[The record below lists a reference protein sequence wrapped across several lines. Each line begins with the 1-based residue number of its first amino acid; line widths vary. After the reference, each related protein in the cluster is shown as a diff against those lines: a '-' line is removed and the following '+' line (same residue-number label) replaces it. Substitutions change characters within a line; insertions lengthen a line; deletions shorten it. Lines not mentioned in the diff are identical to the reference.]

1 MDNIALLGIFIL
13 FLWLVAIGY
22 YFYTSRQQNT
32 IEHELDELRDML
44 GSDEEQSGG

>member
-1 MDNIALLGIFIL
+1 LNNIALLGIFIM

-22 YFYTSRQQNT
+22 YFYTSRQQNK

-44 GSDEEQSGG
+44 GSDEEQPQG

>member
-1 MDNIALLGIFIL
+1 LNEIAWLGIFIL

-32 IEHELDELRDML
+32 LEHELDELRDML
-44 GSDEEQSGG
+44 GSDEEQPEG